1 MGQAQ
6 VFERYGVD
14 SVVELSHGSYK
25 AVLSAQGAAVKVLTY
40 AGDEIIS
47 VPLPVDDFSFA
58 GSTIAPWPNRL
69 EDASWVH
76 EGKELVGVVNEKA
89 RNNALHGLTVR
100 SNFELVSIREN
111 SATFSYL
118 LEPSS
123 VYPFTVELLVSYD
136 LDDNGLSCTFTATN
150 RGAATAPMAYASHP
164 YFGLDADS
172 SILVSASKAAIN
184 SARALPVGECASTEL
199 GFVPG
204 EFVPV
209 SSLSLDVCLMG
220 FPAGKAS
227 TVLTRP
233 GINRKVTVWQCD
245 ELDYLMMFTRRP
257 EGVPELLAIEP
268 QSAPANAF
276 RSGVDLVWLAEGESV
291 TFDWGVSVS

>member
-1 MGQAQ
+1 
-6 VFERYGVD
+6 
-14 SVVELSHGSYK
+14 
-25 AVLSAQGAAVKVLTY
+25 
-40 AGDEIIS
+40 

-69 EDASWVH
+69 EDATWFH

-111 SATFSYL
+111 SATFGYL

-123 VYPFTVELLVSYD
+123 VYPFSVELLISYD
-136 LDDNGLSCTFTATN
+136 LDDSGLSCTFTATN
-150 RGAATAPMAYASHP
+150 RGSAIAPIAYASHP

-172 SILVSASKAAIN
+172 RVLVSASKATIN
-184 SARALPVGECASTEL
+184 SARALPIGERSSTEL

-204 EFVPV
+204 ELVPV
-209 SSLSLDVCLMG
+209 SSLSLDDCLMG

-233 GINRKVTVWQCD
+233 SIGRKVTVWQCD
-245 ELDYLMMFTRRP
+245 ELDYMMMFTRRP
-257 EGVPELLAIEP
+257 AGVPELLAIEP

-276 RSGVDLVWLAEGESV
+276 RSGEGLVWLEPGESV